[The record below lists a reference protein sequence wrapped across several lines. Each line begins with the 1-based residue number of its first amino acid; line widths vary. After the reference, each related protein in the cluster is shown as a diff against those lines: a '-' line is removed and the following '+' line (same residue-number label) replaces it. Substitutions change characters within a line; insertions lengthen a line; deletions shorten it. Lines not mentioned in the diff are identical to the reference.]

1 MSNPVTNMQQLVS
14 HWTTLMPLS
23 RKSKKRGRDTTTD
36 LRQLTKLKTQDVLHA
51 VSASGPPHGIP
62 TNNATFSNSMTEK

>member
-14 HWTTLMPLS
+14 HWTTIMPQS
-23 RKSKKRGRDTTTD
+23 RKSKKRGRDTITD
-36 LRQLTKLKTQDVLHA
+36 HRRIIKLKTQDPLHE
-51 VSASGPPHGIP
+51 VSASGTQHGIP